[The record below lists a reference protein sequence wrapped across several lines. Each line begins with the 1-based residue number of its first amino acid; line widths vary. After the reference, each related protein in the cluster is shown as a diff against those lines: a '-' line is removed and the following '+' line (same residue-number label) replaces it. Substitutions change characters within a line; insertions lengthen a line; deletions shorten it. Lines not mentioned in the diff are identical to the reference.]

1 MTYDEFKS
9 RFPVCAKVRFLSGIH
24 KKHCL
29 HVIGYIDSENV
40 VVFKYYINGKGW
52 YFYAADIEEINF
64 FI

>member
-9 RFPVCAKVRFLSGIH
+9 RFRVGAKVRFLSGIH
-24 KKHCL
+24 KKHYL
-29 HVIGYIDSENV
+29 HVIGYIDSESV

>member
-9 RFPVCAKVRFLSGIH
+9 RFRVGAKVRFLSGIH
-24 KKHCL
+24 KKYTI
-29 HVIGYIDSENV
+29 HVIGYIDSESV